1 MPDAN
6 SFSAL
11 LNLCENAPWGFLKPE
26 VGVSACQH
34 LPAQPGSFSIWQK
47 RERKESGHNGRRWSN
62 LWWETP
68 MKVSVSQWASCS
80 LSVTVWRWSGGTLGC
95 RCWSPPPRM
104 EPYSIFVGAVF
115 FGQYRSA
122 FHGPQ
127 AGVIFRAKNSSL
139 FNGVFKA
146 FFLKGLFKV
155 LRFFQDFPRARTVW
169 AWNVVLNQRKNWK
182 PHFFFLFQRCQNS
195 FPPRVGLFFFP
206 RDFAISFSS
215 WLEFFFARMI
225 HFRFFSRLFK
235 AF

>member
-95 RCWSPPPRM
+95 RCWSPPP
-104 EPYSIFVGAVF
+104 
-115 FGQYRSA
+115 
-122 FHGPQ
+122 
-127 AGVIFRAKNSSL
+127 
-139 FNGVFKA
+139 
-146 FFLKGLFKV
+146 
-155 LRFFQDFPRARTVW
+155 
-169 AWNVVLNQRKNWK
+169 AWNPIASLWVLFSLVSTEVHFTGHKQALFSGQKIQVYSMEFLR
-182 PHFFFLFQRCQNS
+182 HFF
-195 FPPRVGLFFFP
+195 
-206 RDFAISFSS
+206 
-215 WLEFFFARMI
+215 
-225 HFRFFSRLFK
+225 
-235 AF
+235 